1 MSQQDILF
9 VQGNEACV
17 RGALYAGL
25 RFFAGYPITPSTEV
39 AEHLAE
45 QLPRVGGKFIQM
57 EDEIASMCAVCGA
70 SLAGS
75 KAMTATS
82 GPGFSLKQEAIGYA
96 VMAEIP
102 CVVVNVQRGGPSTG
116 LATKVAQ
123 GDVNQARWGTHG
135 DHSIIVLTA
144 SSIQDVFQIT
154 VEAFNM
160 AETYRTPVILLF
172 DEVIGH
178 MREKLV
184 VPAAGE
190 LPVVERLH
198 TEVQAGVNYYPYL
211 PREDGRLP
219 MQLVT
224 HQTGPQGKK
233 VHKAW
238 VEQGTNIA
246 RELYLAV
253 VLDRGAQC
261 LTVMASPDGG
271 MDIEEVAAKTPERI
285 FTTRLDGGHR
295 IWPFQARALLFGC
308 GLTPAQVNA
317 GTALLLNLVRL
328 AAEKDAVLVEINPL
342 AVTAEGELMA
352 LDGKMDFDESALKRH
367 PDIAALEDPEECDP
381 LERKARELGVNYVRL
396 SGYVGTM
403 LVLQCLF
410 TGAGPKT
417 TALTPVVIAYATT
430 QGIDPTPFVLL
441 VGMNML
447 HQYLLPVSNLPN
459 IIGLATEEITPA
471 ELIKTG
477 AVMSLFG
484 AIFMSIMVYTYWTW
498 IGMFG

>member
-184 VPAAGE
+184 VPAPGD

-219 MQLVT
+219 MSDFGGVHRYNVTGLYHDIWGFPTENPEQVSKLVYHQVDKIENRAHLLARWKEYYLDDAEHIIISYGSSARSARHLVETRRSKGDRIGLLELQTLWPFPAQLVREKT
-224 HQTGPQGKK
+224 AH
-233 VHKAW
+233 AR
-238 VEQGTNIA
+238 NIF
-246 RELYLAV
+246 
-253 VLDRGAQC
+253 
-261 LTVMASPDGG
+261 
-271 MDIEEVAAKTPERI
+271 VAEMNMGQI
-285 FTTRLDGGHR
+285 
-295 IWPFQARALLFGC
+295 
-308 GLTPAQVNA
+308 
-317 GTALLLNLVRL
+317 
-328 AAEKDAVLVEINPL
+328 
-342 AVTAEGELMA
+342 
-352 LDGKMDFDESALKRH
+352 
-367 PDIAALEDPEECDP
+367 
-381 LERKARELGVNYVRL
+381 
-396 SGYVGTM
+396 
-403 LVLQCLF
+403 
-410 TGAGPKT
+410 
-417 TALTPVVIAYATT
+417 TT
-430 QGIDPTPFVLL
+430 QVKQVVQRPDRVFLVNRMDGLMLNPTD
-441 VGMNML
+441 
-447 HQYLLPVSNLPN
+447 
-459 IIGLATEEITPA
+459 IG
-471 ELIKTG
+471 K
-477 AVMSLFG
+477 VMRVIEGRGF
-484 AIFMSIMVYTYWTW
+484 
-498 IGMFG
+498 